1 MMQQVSSE
9 FNVPGYNILSNDLSC
24 NSKGIIIYM
33 SQDLACKLVNVNVDF
48 SEFFLLEVTGGVYII
63 IRAYL
68 LE

>member
-1 MMQQVSSE
+1 
-9 FNVPGYNILSNDLSC
+9 
-24 NSKGIIIYM
+24 M